1 MREETATANNAVK
14 SKWIMCSL
22 VNGLIYVQRCDGGCT
37 TAASRC
43 RREPKRCERE
53 RFSDQAAVPMVR
65 AICTSHFDPICHSSF
80 NYKTY
85 PTKTPIARPR
95 PRLYHVAK
103 PKAVHKTAL
112 VCDIK
117 RRKMISFR
125 DEFLGNQSI

>member
-43 RREPKRCERE
+43 RREPQRCERE
-53 RFSDQAAVPMVR
+53 GFSKQAAVPMVR

-80 NYKTY
+80 NYNLPDKDSY
-85 PTKTPIARPR
+85 SPSTPPSIPR
-95 PRLYHVAK
+95 CQTNGSA
-103 PKAVHKTAL
+103 
-112 VCDIK
+112 
-117 RRKMISFR
+117 
-125 DEFLGNQSI
+125 